1 LGLGYEGHAA
11 NALYVPD
18 QLLDQSFLLDRHHR
32 IFGYIRAHD
41 GVLLR
46 IKSVFLLWVVM
57 VSFSASMIM
66 EYGDNLEEGRQAPE
80 TGRMI
85 LLPTDEHR

>member
-1 LGLGYEGHAA
+1 MLPM
-11 NALYVPD
+11 LYTF
-18 QLLDQSFLLDRHHR
+18 LISFWIKASYWIAHHR

-41 GVLLR
+41 GALLR

-66 EYGDNLEEGRQAPE
+66 EYGDGLEEGRQGPE

-85 LLPTDEHR
+85 WLPTDEHR